1 MAIGVVWYPPVD
13 QQAYDAS
20 RERVMQAGVDKG
32 LGFHAGGEAEGSWR
46 IIECWDSRE
55 PLESFMRED
64 LHPAID
70 EVSGGQAPHPEPEL
84 VFDVYNQGP

>member
-70 EVSGGQAPHPEPEL
+70 EVSGGQAPHPEPCRS
-84 VFDVYNQGP
+84 GR